1 MAVYHILVNFFVYGF
16 FGWCSEVAFAAVKER
31 KFVNR
36 GFLNGPLCPIYGI
49 GVTAIVT
56 LMDAYMDNLLLLFL
70 LSGVL
75 VTALEWVTGF
85 LLEVLFHHKWWDYSK
100 MPLNLNGYVCLPF
113 SLLWGAACT
122 LIVKYIHPLLWKL
135 LSLIP
140 LWLGIFLLG
149 VLSAALAVDL
159 YVTVTGILKLNKRLE
174 RLDEIAKELHRISD
188 QMGENIY
195 ENMMDG
201 LEKQEKAKQKAE
213 EKTAELR
220 EKAEELKAKTGE
232 FMERAEGLRAK
243 GGEFMERA
251 ESLKAKSGE
260 FMERAESLK
269 AKSGEFMERAEG
281 LRAKTGDLRDRA
293 DKLRERYAQLLENVS
308 GTDKRIMKAFPK
320 MQSRRHKERFIE
332 LRERYLDKKKGRKD
346 GRD

>member
-1 MAVYHILVNFFVYGF
+1 MAVYHILVNLFVYGF

-70 LSGVL
+70 LSGIL

-232 FMERAEGLRAK
+232 LKDRAE
-243 GGEFMERA
+243 
-251 ESLKAKSGE
+251 
-260 FMERAESLK
+260 
-269 AKSGEFMERAEG
+269 
-281 LRAKTGDLRDRA
+281 
-293 DKLRERYAQLLENVS
+293 KLREKYAQLLENVS

-320 MQSRRHKERFIE
+320 MQSRRHRERLIE
-332 LRERYLDKKKGRKD
+332 LRERYLDKRKGKRED
-346 GRD
+346 PSE

>member
-70 LSGVL
+70 LSGIL

-232 FMERAEGLRAK
+232 LKDRAE
-243 GGEFMERA
+243 
-251 ESLKAKSGE
+251 
-260 FMERAESLK
+260 
-269 AKSGEFMERAEG
+269 
-281 LRAKTGDLRDRA
+281 
-293 DKLRERYAQLLENVS
+293 KLREKYAQLLENVS

-320 MQSRRHKERFIE
+320 MQSRRHRERLIE
-332 LRERYLDKKKGRKD
+332 LRERYLDKRKGKRED
-346 GRD
+346 PSE

>member
-31 KFVNR
+31 NFVNR

-70 LSGVL
+70 LSGIL

-220 EKAEELKAKTGE
+220 EKAEELKAKTGDLKD
-232 FMERAEGLRAK
+232 RAE
-243 GGEFMERA
+243 
-251 ESLKAKSGE
+251 
-260 FMERAESLK
+260 
-269 AKSGEFMERAEG
+269 
-281 LRAKTGDLRDRA
+281 
-293 DKLRERYAQLLENVS
+293 KLREKYAQLLENVS

-320 MQSRRHKERFIE
+320 MQSRRHRERLIE
-332 LRERYLDKKKGRKD
+332 LRERYLDKRKGKRED
-346 GRD
+346 PSE

>member
-70 LSGVL
+70 LSGIL

-220 EKAEELKAKTGE
+220 EKAEELKAKTGDLKD
-232 FMERAEGLRAK
+232 RAE
-243 GGEFMERA
+243 
-251 ESLKAKSGE
+251 
-260 FMERAESLK
+260 
-269 AKSGEFMERAEG
+269 
-281 LRAKTGDLRDRA
+281 
-293 DKLRERYAQLLENVS
+293 KLREKYAQLLENVS

-320 MQSRRHKERFIE
+320 MQSRRHRERLIE
-332 LRERYLDKKKGRKD
+332 LRERYLDKRKGKRED
-346 GRD
+346 PSE